1 MGSQQPV
8 GGRPRNFRLTG
19 RSLARNQALQILFQ
33 AEACNRSAEDVLSGE
48 FVLGFDA
55 ASDDDNTLP
64 AGPLDP
70 YAEYLALG
78 VDEYRHELDEVISSA
93 SENWSISRMSAVDR
107 NLLRVAVFEMR
118 ESTEVEPS
126 VAISEAVELA
136 KSYGTDES
144 SAESAKFVNG
154 VLGRIAADMGVPYV
168 PAEVRAYEEGFSSDE
183 ANAPDAAEP
192 KE

>member
-1 MGSQQPV
+1 VVASQHAA

-33 AEACNRSAEDVLSGE
+33 AEACNRSAEDVLADE

-78 VDEYRHELDEVISSA
+78 VDEYRHELDGVISSA

-107 NLLRVAVFEMR
+107 NLLRIAVFEMR
-118 ESTEVEPS
+118 ESKDNSLIWV
-126 VAISEAVELA
+126 
-136 KSYGTDES
+136 Y
-144 SAESAKFVNG
+144 
-154 VLGRIAADMGVPYV
+154 RHIAYDPNEFIPIVSRV
-168 PAEVRAYEEGFSSDE
+168 S
-183 ANAPDAAEP
+183 
-192 KE
+192 KEKIR